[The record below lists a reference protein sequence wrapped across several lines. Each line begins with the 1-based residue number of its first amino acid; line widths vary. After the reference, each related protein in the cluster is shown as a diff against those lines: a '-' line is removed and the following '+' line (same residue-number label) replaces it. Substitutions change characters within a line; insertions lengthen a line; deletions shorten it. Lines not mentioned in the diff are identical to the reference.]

1 MSIYIDIVETDR
13 QIATLILQDIVKQ
26 LNRIIPTKLKSIDT
40 KVRLATFNFIK
51 NTTTYESLVRGELAG
66 HFGIPIRGRQNRID
80 NIVAAISNRMEIS
93 YKPITIQ
100 AGRFA
105 HGLRFGV
112 LLQDLSEVL
121 GLPGSKILT
130 EKGQV
135 LPWLDWLLV
144 FGDTIEISEY
154 EIKFQ
159 AGKGRSARAIMIA
172 DNAGSWRVPPEFS
185 GTLND
190 NWLTRA
196 FKNNINPYSLIIE
209 NIIKSELQGI

>member
-1 MSIYIDIVETDR
+1 MSIYIDLVETDK
-13 QIATLILQDIVKQ
+13 QIAQLILQDMVTQ
-26 LNRIIPTKLKSIDT
+26 LNRIIPTKLKSIDSR
-40 KVRLATFNFIK
+40 VRQATFNFIQ
-51 NTTTYESLVRGELAG
+51 NTSTYESLVGGELAG

-80 NIVAAISNRMEIS
+80 NIVAAVSNRMEIS
-93 YKPITIQ
+93 YKPIVLR
-100 AGRFA
+100 AGRLA

-112 LLQDLSEVL
+112 LMTDLSEVL
-121 GLPGSKILT
+121 GLPEANILT
-130 EKGQV
+130 EKGQI

-144 FGDTIEISEY
+144 LGDTIEISEY
-154 EIKFQ
+154 EIQFRM
-159 AGKGRSARAIMIA
+159 GKGRSARAIMIA

-196 FKNNINPYSLIIE
+196 FKNNINAYSSIIE